1 MLILQH
7 ALHSNWKKKMSNQV
21 WTTTI
26 MFDENY
32 RVFELTFPGL
42 FDFPAFC
49 KLNKV
54 NATTEQKEEKN
65 KMTQKSIEIIKRYH
79 KAEKLN
85 LVNIPTILYAHGF
98 SKTVNL
104 PSFFRTQDG
113 FVILTEP
120 CANILKKFRLGES
133 TLYPLSFFDIQLN
146 ESVNDQTYYFFN
158 IAELRSYLRPEYC
171 TEELH
176 KYRNTK
182 HKGYPLFDLYHADYA
197 DHAIAITQEA
207 LTCDVDLWQDPELDH
222 SIFMSAQLKMAL
234 DEAQLSEAWQ
244 LFLCELK

>member
-32 RVFELTFPGL
+32 RVFDLSFPEIFDYAELYRIKGE
-42 FDFPAFC
+42 A
-49 KLNKV
+49 
-54 NATTEQKEEKN
+54 EYEKN
-65 KMTQKSIEIIKRYH
+65 KRKQMRSSKIKIVDQYH
-79 KAEKLN
+79 LSEKILPEN
-85 LVNIPTILYAHGF
+85 APTILYAHGF

-133 TLYPLSFFDIQLN
+133 ALYPLSFFDIQLN

-182 HKGYPLFDLYHADYA
+182 HKGYQLFDLYHADYA

-234 DEAQLSEAWQ
+234 DEAQLSDAWQ

>member
-1 MLILQH
+1 MLILQP

-32 RVFELTFPGL
+32 RVFELTFPEL
-42 FDFPAFC
+42 FDFPALY

-65 KMTQKSIEIIKRYH
+65 KMIQKSIEIIKRYH

-133 TLYPLSFFDIQLN
+133 ALYPLSFFDIQLN

-182 HKGYPLFDLYHADYA
+182 HKGYQLFDLYHADYA